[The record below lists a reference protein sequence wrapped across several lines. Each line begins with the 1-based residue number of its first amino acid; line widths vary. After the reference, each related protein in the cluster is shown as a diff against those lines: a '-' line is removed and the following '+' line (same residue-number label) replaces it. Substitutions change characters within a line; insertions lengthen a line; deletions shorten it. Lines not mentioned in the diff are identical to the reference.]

1 MTITIAVDK
10 TNDKAGNKI
19 VRPKVK
25 LYDCNDNS

>member
-25 LYDCNDNS
+25 LHDCNENS